1 MDVIQAVKRVYSCI
15 WVKNICDI
23 EVCVCDTYLKS
34 EKKRIVIREWGWS
47 YVEATYLSNI
57 IELCDMSVIIK
68 IFWLE
73 NKNLLYM
80 LWMYPLFFIIRF
92 FYFTYNGTSI
102 FGIRDLEYEWKL
114 LSFK

>member
-1 MDVIQAVKRVYSCI
+1 MDVTQAVNRVYNCI

-47 YVEATYLSNI
+47 YVEATYLSKI
-57 IELCDMSVIIK
+57 IELWKCLWLSRY
-68 IFWLE
+68 FWLE
-73 NKNLLYM
+73 NENLLYM
-80 LWMYPLFFIIRF
+80 LWMYPLFFIIRL
-92 FYFTYNGTSI
+92 FYFTYNGTSN